1 MMQAR
6 EAVVLD
12 GMIVDEVLAA
22 KNEGEAEMKQ
32 SWA

>member
-1 MMQAR
+1 MTQAR
-6 EAVVLD
+6 EVVVLD

-22 KNEGEAEMKQ
+22 RNEGEAEMKQ

>member
-1 MMQAR
+1 MTQAR

-12 GMIVDEVLAA
+12 GMIVDEALAA
-22 KNEGEAEMKQ
+22 RNEGEAEMKQ

>member
-12 GMIVDEVLAA
+12 GMIVVEVLAA